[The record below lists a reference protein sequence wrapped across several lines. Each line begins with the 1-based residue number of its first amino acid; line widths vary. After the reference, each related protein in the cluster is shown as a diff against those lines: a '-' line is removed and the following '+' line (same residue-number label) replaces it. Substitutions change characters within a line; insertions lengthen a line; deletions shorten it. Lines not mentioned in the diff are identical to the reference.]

1 MKYEWIASGLAKRKC
16 GNHDILPRSALKM
29 RLPTLACR
37 SECARAFTVQP
48 ILMLYVFADAFSK
61 SFSFCESVSS
71 QLVE

>member
-1 MKYEWIASGLAKRKC
+1 
-16 GNHDILPRSALKM
+16 M